1 MFKFKGVE
9 KYFCA
14 VIFILLLCPCNL
26 FSQHHADSAA
36 VKSKDSLS
44 KFDRFNQKAEHL
56 FKILPVPIVTYSSE
70 AGNTFGLAKFN
81 LIKLSKTDT
90 ISNPS
95 KVSGVFTMSTK
106 GRINASL
113 STELVMKENKYIV
126 LSYINYKKTPEY
138 IFGIGNDVSV
148 ENLEEIETNRIKFVA
163 NGLVMVKQFLYV
175 GLGIEITNYFDLK
188 IDSNSV
194 LYQQNVSGTAGGSSN
209 GINFN
214 VAYDTRKSRY
224 NPTQGIYIFSNFG
237 IHPSFIGSK
246 YQFNKYFF
254 DIRKYYTTWHKQV
267 LAMQATTTWTD
278 GDIPFYDLAL
288 MGGDSRMRGY
298 YEGAIRDKV
307 LIDAQV
313 EYRVPV
319 WNIFGVAAWVGT
331 GRVAE
336 SYSKMNIDGFRIS
349 YGAGL
354 RIRVDSKNNSNM
366 RFDFGFGPHG
376 IKGVYINFAEAF

>member
-1 MFKFKGVE
+1 MKIFLIVPVFVLLSAGNLISQE
-9 KYFCA
+9 KVDTTVA
-14 VIFILLLCPCNL
+14 KP
-26 FSQHHADSAA
+26 Q
-36 VKSKDSLS
+36 DSLS
-44 KFDRFNQKAEHL
+44 KFDRFNKKAEHL

-163 NGLVMVKQFLYV
+163 NGLVLVKKFLYLGV
-175 GLGIEITNYFDLK
+175 GLEITNYFDLT

-194 LYQQNVSGTAGGSSN
+194 LYTQKVSGTAGGSSN
-209 GINFN
+209 GLNFN
-214 VAYDTRKSRY
+214 AAYDSRKNRY
-224 NPTQGIYIFSNFG
+224 NPTQGIYIFTNFG
-237 IHPSFIGSK
+237 IHPSFMGSK
-246 YQFNKYFF
+246 YQFSKYFF

-288 MGGDSRMRGY
+288 MGGDNRMRGY

-313 EYRVPV
+313 EYRVPI
-319 WNIFGVAAWVGT
+319 WNIFGLAAWVGT

-336 SYSKMNIDGFRIS
+336 SYSKMNIDGFRLS

-354 RIRVDSKNNSNM
+354 RIRVDSKNNANM
-366 RFDFGFGPHG
+366 RFDFGFGPNG
-376 IKGVYINFAEAF
+376 IKGAYINFAEAF